1 MRRTTVLLL
10 FMALAC
16 GPARALD
23 LDLPANARLTREV
36 IRAADTLILPT
47 GPYSTEGAPRLRFD
61 GRIVSRAWRFPA
73 QGITTLQILTPLR
86 DQLERSGWEVV
97 FDCLAQD
104 CGGFDFR
111 FSLPV
116 LPAPDMF
123 VDLFDYRYL
132 VARRGPETAPEHAA
146 LIASRSDQTGYVQ
159 ILHATP
165 IVQDAIPVRESPEA
179 PSDPPKSDFM
189 QELQRQGHAVLEG
202 LDFSS
207 GANTLGPG
215 PHSSLEALAAYLLAK
230 PKTRVALVGH
240 TDSTGGLDGNIAL
253 SRARAEAVLSYLVET
268 HGVPAGQLEAHG
280 IGYLAPLSPN
290 TTAEGRDRN
299 RRVEVVL
306 LDTAP
311 E

>member
-1 MRRTTVLLL
+1 MRRTTALLL
-10 FMALAC
+10 LMALAC
-16 GPARALD
+16 GPVRALD
-23 LDLPANARLTREV
+23 LDLPANVTLTREV

-47 GPYSTEGAPRLRFD
+47 GPYSTEGASRLRLD

-73 QGITTLQILTPLR
+73 QGSTTLQILKPLR

-123 VDLFDYRYL
+123 IDLFDYRYL
-132 VARRGPETAPEHAA
+132 VARRGPETRLEHAA
-146 LIASRSDQTGYVQ
+146 LIVSRSDQTGYVQ

-165 IVQDAIPVRESPEA
+165 IVQDAIPVREGPEV
-179 PSDPPKSDFM
+179 PSKTPKSDLA
-189 QELQRQGHAVLEG
+189 QALQRQGHAVLQG

-207 GANTLGPG
+207 GANALGPG
-215 PHSSLEALAAYLLAK
+215 PHPSLEALAAYLLAK

-253 SRARAEAVLSYLVET
+253 SRARAEAVLNRLTEI
-268 HGVPAGQLEAHG
+268 HGVSGAQLEAHG